1 MPKILIVGGSGLG
14 KTNVLLN
21 SINHQLDI
29 DKIYLYAKDS
39 YESKYQLLITQQQD
53 VGQKHFKDPRAF
65 NIQGI

>member
-39 YESKYQLLITQQQD
+39 YESKYQLLITRQQD
-53 VGQKHFKDPRAF
+53 VGEKHFKDPRAF
-65 NIQGI
+65 NTQVI